1 MSPAD
6 AAHFSRREPERIGP
20 PHFTLEQILNDKA
33 AFADAYRSAARKLHP
48 DTGGSQDAFVKLQQA
63 RTVLDQVH
71 A

>member
-1 MSPAD
+1 MPRIS
-6 AAHFSRREPERIGP
+6 AAVNQNGSA